1 MIYEFLDFLSPLASA
16 CDPATEEFAPNMQ
29 VKIPNMQ
36 VKIPAIARLSGPGL
50 ADRRIEEPGTFHV
63 AVVRRYNC
71 RGERRRYAEP
81 MHVTDLRFRL
91 SLIWLAVLSLGA
103 IYLLLA

>member
-16 CDPATEEFAPNMQ
+16 CDPATEEFA
-29 VKIPNMQ
+29 PNMQ

>member
-1 MIYEFLDFLSPLASA
+1 MIYEFLDFLSPLAGA
-16 CDPATEEFAPNMQ
+16 CDPATEEFA
-29 VKIPNMQ
+29 PNMQ

-71 RGERRRYAEP
+71 RGEKRRYAEP
-81 MHVTDLRFRL
+81 MHCTDLWFRL

>member
-16 CDPATEEFAPNMQ
+16 CDPATEEFA
-29 VKIPNMQ
+29 PNMQ

-63 AVVRRYNC
+63 AVVRRYDC